1 MAMSAK
7 LRIRQREPWWHG
19 CSMLRQ
25 LREFWISGDLCDVVI
40 KSLDG
45 REHNAHRNVLSA
57 ASTPLSALLN
67 GSFSEGNQILAGQP
81 VEIAASGEVVAA
93 LIDHIYGGEPRI
105 TTTDAMELLRLSGAY
120 GLMELVSEIER
131 ELQASLDSTTALEV
145 LQQIDTLGLTLT
157 DLRKS
162 CEEEIASNFENCMS
176 RDSFNLLGAAQLARI
191 LSKPNLWV
199 PREEVV
205 IDGLFK
211 WVHASNNERSSK
223 LSMLLQHIDFPSL
236 SMKNLEKLSMYA
248 QSLGQNGFELQYSV
262 DEAKQLR
269 GKGWQWHR
277 EHVPKRHCLQF
288 WSPELGAFP
297 HGYRAGRWVA
307 GEMSE
312 PIQPSSEEED
322 EIDPRD
328 AVNFC
333 WHQDNIYIA
342 DGRRLTRW
350 KPGGQAMVLVRDH
363 LMDTSVAVAPCG
375 QIFLADAPNERLLT
389 LEDGQLTEVLRLG
402 GLRSVCV
409 TSAGTIY
416 LLGCASHNIG
426 WVVRLDGDK
435 TVPVI
440 NSRDLL
446 QKFHCNSA
454 FVRMFAQGEVLYILG
469 WHMEDD
475 APIDFVLKV
484 PPDGSEPVLV
494 GRGYESSTDLRSLF
508 VTDTGKIYCADAG
521 SVAQVL
527 TFNPGDRHGLKVF
540 DNAQRFWYDKP
551 VDVLARDLDT
561 TSAALY
567 VLYQSGLVYCY
578 QLPPELVLP
587 EVKTHST
594 LA

>member
-1 MAMSAK
+1 MSARLK
-7 LRIRQREPWWHG
+7 IRQKEPWWHG

-25 LREFWISGDLCDVVI
+25 LREFWISDHLCDVVI

-45 REHNAHRNVLSA
+45 RQHHAHRNVLSA
-57 ASTPLSALLN
+57 ASTALNALLN

-81 VEIAASGEVVAA
+81 VEIAASGQVVAA

-105 TTTDAMELLRLSGAY
+105 TTTDALELLRLSGAY
-120 GLMELVSEIER
+120 GLMDLVAEIET
-131 ELQASLDSTTALEV
+131 ELQASLDSSTALEV

-157 DLRKS
+157 DLRQS
-162 CEEEIASNFENCMS
+162 CEEEIARNFEDCMLC
-176 RDSFNLLGAAQLARI
+176 DSFNWLGAAQLARI
-191 LSKPNLWV
+191 LARADLWV

-205 IDGLFK
+205 IHGLFK
-211 WVHASNNERSSK
+211 WVHARNHERNSK

-236 SMKNLEKLSMYA
+236 SMKNLEKLSMCA

-269 GKGWQWHR
+269 GKGWQWS
-277 EHVPKRHCLQF
+277 EHVPKRNCLQF

-297 HGYRAGRWVA
+297 QGYRAGRWVA

-312 PIQPSSEEED
+312 PIQPSSEEDD

-350 KPGGQAMVLVRDH
+350 KPGSDGRGIVLVRDS
-363 LMDTSVAVAPCG
+363 LVDTSVAVAPCG

-389 LEDGQLTEVLRLG
+389 LEDGQLTEVLRRP

-409 TSAGTIY
+409 TSSGTIY

-426 WVVRLDGDK
+426 WLVRLEGDK
-435 TVPVI
+435 TVHVI

-446 QKFHCNSA
+446 PKFHCNSA

-475 APIDFVLKV
+475 SPIDFIVKV
-484 PPDGSEPVLV
+484 APDGSEPVLV
-494 GRGYESSTDLRSLF
+494 GRGYESSTDLRSVF

-551 VDVLARDLDT
+551 VDVLVRDLET
-561 TSAALY
+561 PSAALY

-578 QLPPELVLP
+578 PLPPELVLP
-587 EVKTHST
+587 EAETHST
-594 LA
+594 LD